1 MTSISQ
7 PFWDD
12 EEDTLRCCRACLIL
26 LSLWSSKL
34 PVSSPHRPPPPP
46 PPGGGPPPPPRR
58 PRPRGEGGDSTK
70 VESGE
75 LHPYS
80 YCPVR
85 YCSRTK
91 TVLIPRP
98 SHELLDS
105 WFIFSFMC
113 YYWGLKEWLWN
124 ELTQRVEIL
133 F

>member
-12 EEDTLRCCRACLIL
+12 EEDTLRCCGACLIL

-34 PVSSPHRPPPPP
+34 PVSSPDRHPHPTPRARVQPSAPCCLWA
-46 PPGGGPPPPPRR
+46 GGK
-58 PRPRGEGGDSTK
+58 EEDSTK

-85 YCSRTK
+85 YCSHTK
-91 TVLIPRP
+91 TVLIPGP